1 MDVTPEA
8 LAYDL
13 MIEREGHVALFMPFA
28 NYAAGNL
35 DVALELFRH
44 KDVVLGLG
52 DGGAHYGVICD
63 ASYSTFLLSHWTRD
77 RTRGEKL
84 PVPEVIK
91 ALTSTTASMVG
102 LHDRGLL
109 APGYKADINVIDHAG
124 LKLHSPQIAFD
135 LPAGGRRLTQKAEGF
150 VATIV
155 NGQIVYR
162 DGVATGALPGQLI
175 RGQQP
180 APVATHG

>member
-1 MDVTPEA
+1 VTPEE

-13 MIEREGHVALFMPFA
+13 MVAREGHVALFLPFA
-28 NYAAGNL
+28 NYAHGNL

-77 RTRGEKL
+77 RTRGERME
-84 PVPEVIK
+84 VPEVIK
-91 ALTSTTASMVG
+91 ALTSETASMVG
-102 LHDRGLL
+102 LHDRGLI
-109 APGYKADINVIDHAG
+109 APGYKADINIIDHAG
-124 LKLHSPQIAFD
+124 LELHSPSIAFD
-135 LPAGGRRLTQKAEGF
+135 LPAGGRRLTQKADGF

-155 NGQIVYR
+155 NGEIVYR
-162 DGVATGALPGQLI
+162 DGVATGALPGRLV
-175 RGQQP
+175 RGQQQAP
-180 APVATHG
+180 AHG